1 MPIGTT
7 INGKRQKY
15 HTIAGD
21 FNCPDIDWTNMI
33 TKIHANDKEIQKSLI
48 EITAQAGLTQINQ

>member
-1 MPIGTT
+1 VNRTT

-48 EITAQAGLTQINQ
+48 DLGESCLSCNFNQ

>member
-1 MPIGTT
+1 MPGMFV
-7 INGKRQKY
+7 
-15 HTIAGD
+15 

-48 EITAQAGLTQINQ
+48 EIRAQAGLTQMLCLFFSILFIF